1 MAAIADFGGSV
12 SAEAGQYVLL
22 DMNAA
27 ITGADALLSIRV
39 SLAGFDG
46 MAIDDYLAVTSGG
59 RIRVDVSSDQPQIF
73 YDEQLIG
80 HIGSDGAGG
89 NELSLHFDGYGPAVT
104 NESVTA
110 VLRAIAYR
118 NNSSAIPTA
127 EKRTI
132 KVELEYGSSN
142 DPIVVAATKNVLVRP
157 DSAIV
162 LTSGSDTIAGTA
174 GDDVFVIDSSTVL
187 AGLDLTGGP
196 GDDAL
201 HVVGGSLFQ
210 LLSSNVSRFWGIE
223 SLHGSADEDEFE
235 IGSEHFLALSEIDGG
250 GEEQDDTLY
259 LSGNYFDFRN
269 KTITGF
275 EEIIFASGN
284 ARIVVNDKAVTQF
297 FAAMEPVTLH
307 LIGGTFTDAERAA
320 LLTRNITALDDEDNL
335 INDPLEVV
343 GLDGERVG
351 VTAGATVLL
360 DQDQNF
366 EMVDDGLIHKL
377 RVGMA
382 QASSDDLLGIRANNG
397 ISLSHGVQQGSRVTV
412 GDSEIGTINIATSGL
427 IEILFNG
434 NATAVQVQKL
444 IRALTYTRTGP
455 ANAPFTERD
464 ILVSITDD
472 GNHTELSTVTIFGTA
487 SGNRAPTDVK
497 FNGHTTVSVPEN
509 TAFAAALSATDPD
522 GDPVSFAFDASA
534 AGGGNAGGM
543 FVIDDATKQL
553 KLAPGKIL
561 DFETARSHTV
571 YIKASDGNTFSASQ
585 ALTINI
591 TDMDETPPNLVLV
604 GTSRA
609 DRLMGGDGNDRL
621 SGGLGKDVLT
631 GGQGK
636 DIFVFDTKPNTKTN
650 LDTVT
655 DFSVADDTIWLD
667 NKYLKKLG
675 KGSAAKPGKLNKKV
689 FKVADKAKDGNDYLV
704 YNKKTGVLSYD
715 EDGSGAKA
723 AVQIA
728 KLSKGLKLTA
738 DDFFVI

>member
-1 MAAIADFGGSV
+1 MAAIVDFAGSV
-12 SAEAGQYVLL
+12 RTEAGQDVLL
-22 DMNAA
+22 DTDAA
-27 ITGADALLSIRV
+27 ITGEDALLTIRV
-39 SLAGFDG
+39 SLDGFDG
-46 MAIDDYLAVTSGG
+46 IAVDDYLAVRSGG
-59 RIRVDVSSDQPQIF
+59 RIRVDVSSDQPLIL
-73 YDEQLIG
+73 YDGQPIG

-104 NESVTA
+104 NESVTT

-142 DPIVVAATKNVLVRP
+142 DPLIVAATKTVLVRP

-162 LTSGSDTIAGTA
+162 ITSGSDTIAGTA
-174 GDDVFVIDSSTVL
+174 GDDVFVIDSSTLL

-201 HVVGGSLFQ
+201 HVAGGSLFR
-210 LLSSNVSRFWGIE
+210 LLPSNVSRFWGIE

-235 IGSEHFLALSEIDGG
+235 IGSEHFLAPSEISGG
-250 GEEQDDTLY
+250 GGQEEGDTLY

-269 KTITGF
+269 KTITSF
-275 EEIIFASGN
+275 EEIIFTGGN

-297 FAAMEPVTLH
+297 FAALEPVTLH

-320 LLTRNITALDDEDNL
+320 LLARNITALDDEDNPT
-335 INDPLEVV
+335 NDPLEVA
-343 GLDGERVG
+343 GLDGDRVG

-366 EMVDDGLIHKL
+366 EIVDDGLIHKL
-377 RVGMA
+377 RVETTR
-382 QASSDDLLGIRANNG
+382 ASSNDLLGIQANNV
-397 ISLSHGVQQGSRVTV
+397 ISLSHGLQQGSRVSV
-412 GDSEIGTINIATSGL
+412 GDNEIGTITIATNGL

-434 NATAVQVQKL
+434 NATDVQVQKL
-444 IRALTYTRTGP
+444 VRALTYTRTGP
-455 ANAPFTERD
+455 ANTTFAERD

-472 GNHTELSTVTIFGTA
+472 GNHTEPSTMTIF
-487 SGNRAPTDVK
+487 GNRAPTDVK
-497 FNGHTTVSVPEN
+497 LNGHSAISVPDN

-522 GDPVSFAFDASA
+522 GDPVRFTFDTGA

-543 FVIDDATKQL
+543 FIIEDATKQL
-553 KLAPGKIL
+553 KLAPGKML
-561 DFETARSHTV
+561 DFETARTYTV
-571 YIKASDGNTFSASQ
+571 YIKASDGSTFSASQ
-585 ALTINI
+585 ALTINV
-591 TDMDETPPNLVLV
+591 TDVDETPRDLVLV

-609 DRLMGGDGNDRL
+609 NRLTGGDGNDRL
-621 SGGLGKDVLT
+621 LGKLGKDVLT
-631 GGQGK
+631 GGRGK
-636 DIFVFDTKPNTKTN
+636 DIFVFDAALTKANV
-650 LDTVT
+650 DQIT
-655 DFSVADDTIWLD
+655 DFSVVDDTLWLD

-675 KGSAAKPGKLNKKV
+675 KGSSSKPGKLNKK
-689 FKVADKAKDGNDYLV
+689 FFTIADKAKDGNDYLV

-728 KLSKGLKLTA
+728 KLDKGLKLTA
-738 DDFFVI
+738 DNFFVI